1 MEELVAEQSQ
11 RLLLAAVIAVVI
23 FTSCVRR
30 RGSLSPH
37 PTLLASALLALV
49 RADARTP
56 TLLAFALYARVR
68 ADARVST
75 LLALA
80 PLALV
85 RALRGLFLASTF
97 ARLRRHPSPASR
109 MLRCHPAAL
118 RRLGGRGSLSSP
130 PGPGAELISERP
142 RRAHLSVGAPDM
154 LLSAALVTS
163 PPLRLQ
169 CLHAR
174 VSVSRRRERV
184 VEYCSC
190 YNTVE

>member
-23 FTSCVRR
+23 FASCVRR
-30 RGSLSPH
+30 RGSLSTY

-49 RADARTP
+49 RADARAP
-56 TLLAFALYARVR
+56 TLLALALYALVR

-85 RALRGLFLASTF
+85 RALRGLLLASTF
-97 ARLRRHPSPASR
+97 ARLRRHPSAGSVAAGRFFPA
-109 MLRCHPAAL
+109 
-118 RRLGGRGSLSSP
+118 
-130 PGPGAELISERP
+130 GPGAELISQGT
-142 RRAHLSVGAPDM
+142 LVCCGAPDM

-163 PPLRLQ
+163 PPLRVQ

-174 VSVSRRRERV
+174 VSVSRKRERV